1 MSSNSTVSQQLA
13 EFIHATSFG
22 DLPPAAI
29 EQAKS
34 RVLDSL
40 ATAIASRSLP
50 VPSVALQFVQKNRG
64 EATIFGHAQRVPA
77 VDAALVN
84 GTLINGTTHD
94 DFLAKSHAGAV
105 VIPAG
110 IAIAEEEGNS
120 GQEFLAS
127 VVLGYDLVARA
138 YMGGPAM
145 LPKFRASGVA
155 GAVGAAATAGKLQ
168 KLSVSELVNAL
179 GLSTMFASGFGEG
192 FHAGTM
198 DVKLNVG
205 WACRSGVSASKL
217 ARLGATSAPS
227 AFEGKSGFFNA
238 FAGTAEKAGEAV
250 RALRDPFLI
259 EKVTYK
265 ERPVCIFVQTPV
277 HLAHRFAQE
286 TKLDPSKIKRVT
298 IQVPDATHTNPG
310 FQNVAPFSTPLQ
322 ARVSARFC
330 TAAALLGKPI
340 DQYGFYAN
348 VTEPEVL
355 ALAEKIDLL
364 DPVEDTE
371 HVCLEILYDGETY
384 RLAGVEMETL
394 LPTTAKVVAKFKRLT
409 MGFFG
414 KRMDQVLD
422 TILNL
427 DRVTQIRELSNQL
440 RSPEA

>member
-1 MSSNSTVSQQLA
+1 MNSNSTVSQQLA
-13 EFIHATSFG
+13 EFIYATSFG
-22 DLPPAAI
+22 DLPPAI
-29 EQAKS
+29 VEMAKS

-40 ATAIASRSLP
+40 ATAIASRNLP
-50 VPSVALQFVQKNRG
+50 VPGVARQFVKNNRG

-77 VDAALVN
+77 IDAALVN
-84 GTLINGTTHD
+84 ATLINGTTQD
-94 DFLAKSHAGAV
+94 DFLAKSHPGAV

-110 IAIAEEEGNS
+110 MAIAEEEGCS
-120 GQEFLAS
+120 GREFLAS
-127 VVLGYDLVARA
+127 VVLGYDLAARA
-138 YMGGPAM
+138 YLGAPGM
-145 LPKFRASGVA
+145 LPRFRASGVA
-155 GAVGAAATAGKLQ
+155 GAVGAAATAGKMQ
-168 KLSVSELVNAL
+168 KLSASELANAL

-217 ARLGATSAPS
+217 AGLGATSAPL

-238 FAGTAEKAGEAV
+238 FASTANNADEAV
-250 RALRDPFLI
+250 RALGKPFLI

-277 HLAHRFAQE
+277 HLAHRFAHE
-286 TKLDPSKIKRVT
+286 NRVDASKIKQVT
-298 IQVPDATHTNPG
+298 ILAPHSTYTNPG
-310 FQNVAPFSTPLQ
+310 FQNVAPFKTPLH
-322 ARVSARFC
+322 ARISARFC

-348 VTEPEVL
+348 TTDPEVL

-364 DPVEDTE
+364 EPTADVE
-371 HVCLEILYDGETY
+371 HVYMEIIYDGEKH

-394 LPTTAKVVAKFKRLT
+394 LPTTEKVVAKFTRLT
-409 MGFFG
+409 ADFFG
-414 KRMDQVLD
+414 AGVDQVLD

-427 DRVTQIRELSNQL
+427 ERVTRIRELTDQL
-440 RSPEA
+440 RGPEA

>member
-1 MSSNSTVSQQLA
+1 MGSNSTVSQQLA
-13 EFIHATSFG
+13 EFIHATTFG
-22 DLPPAAI
+22 DLPPATI

-50 VPSVALQFVQKNRG
+50 VPTVALQFVQKNRG
-64 EATIFGHAQRVPA
+64 EATIFGHEQRVPT

-84 GTLINGTTHD
+84 GTLVNGTTHD

-105 VIPAG
+105 VIPSG
-110 IAIAEEEGNS
+110 IAVAEEEGSS
-120 GQEFLAS
+120 GREFLAS

-168 KLSVSELVNAL
+168 KLTASELVNAL

-205 WACRSGVSASKL
+205 WACRSGVSASSL

-227 AFEGKSGFFNA
+227 AFEGRSGFFNA
-238 FAGTAEKAGEAV
+238 FAGTAEKAGET
-250 RALRDPFLI
+250 LRDLGNPFLI
-259 EKVTYK
+259 EKVSYK

-286 TKLDPSKIKRVT
+286 TKPDPSKIKRVT
-298 IQVPDATHTNPG
+298 IRVPDATYTNPG
-310 FQNVAPFSTPLQ
+310 FKNVAPFSTPLQ

-340 DQYGFYAN
+340 DQYAFYAN
-348 VTEPEVL
+348 TTDPEVL
-355 ALAEKIDLL
+355 ALAEKVDLL

-371 HVCLEILYDGETY
+371 HVCLEIIYDGETY

-414 KRMDQVLD
+414 ERMDQVLD

-427 DRVTQIRELSNQL
+427 DRVTQIRELTDQL
-440 RSPEA
+440 RSQEA